1 MKNNKLTPSQVKLKN
16 VLRPIVE
23 GILNEA
29 EPSSKLDSQE
39 VKVIAAYINGLSSTP
54 TIRYSVNDRNVLA
67 ITDKINALRME
78 LMEYVK
84 ENSDYEYRGKSPF
97 GWKWIKKTK

>member
-1 MKNNKLTPSQVKLKN
+1 MKNTKLTPSQQRMKKVLK
-16 VLRPIVE
+16 PIVE

-29 EPSSKLDSQE
+29 EPSSKLDAQE
-39 VKVIAAYINGLSSTP
+39 VKVIAAYINGLSSAP
-54 TIRYSVNDRNVLA
+54 TMRYNVNDRNVLA
-67 ITDKINALRME
+67 IADKINALRME